1 LVRLSVS
8 ITVSMAATVA
18 ARAARHIGR
27 GIEISLLRQEE
38 AEGAA
43 CRRRP
48 QDARLG
54 RASVCVAGLERR

>member
-1 LVRLSVS
+1 
-8 ITVSMAATVA
+8 MAATVA